1 MSRRR
6 PALALVGAL
15 VGALLLGGC
24 LDEGNS
30 TDVRILET
38 TPDATPLPATPTMSP
53 TTSPTTNPTAS
64 PSRAPGATLT
74 PADRDPRLLGTVA
87 TGLSVPWGLD
97 FLPDG
102 DAVVTERDSGRVLL
116 LRGEQHRVVVA
127 GTVEE
132 RVAQGEAGLLGVAVS
147 PDFDDDR
154 LLYLYVSTAEDNR
167 VVRARLQGARLG
179 DTEPVLTG
187 IPNGFIHDGGRLL
200 FGPDGHLYVSTGDAG
215 EPSRAPD
222 PDSLGGKILRITTD
236 GEPAP
241 GNPRPDSPVFSS
253 GHRNVQGLAFVG
265 DQLWASAFG
274 DSTADELN
282 RIDGGQDHGWPAVEG
297 VGDQQRYVDPQV
309 TWGTG
314 EASPSGLALAGGHLW
329 LGALQ
334 GDRLWRVEVGADGRR
349 AGEATAYLVGEHG
362 RMRSVAQAPDGS
374 LWVTTSNRDGRGDPG
389 PGDDK
394 ILRIRP

>member
-1 MSRRR
+1 MRRR
-6 PALALVGAL
+6 PALLAGTLLGA
-15 VGALLLGGC
+15 VLLGGC
-24 LDEGNS
+24 LEEGNS
-30 TDVRILET
+30 TDVRIIET
-38 TPDATPLPATPTMSP
+38 TPDTTPLPATPTGSGSDSP
-53 TTSPTTNPTAS
+53 SPSATAS
-64 PSRAPGATLT
+64 TSTAPARA
-74 PADRDPRLLGTVA
+74 PRLLETVA
-87 TGLSVPWGLD
+87 TGLEVPWGLD

-147 PDFDDDR
+147 PDFEDDR
-154 LLYLYVSTAEDNR
+154 MLYLYVSTAEDNR
-167 VVRARLQGARLG
+167 VVRARLRGMRLG
-179 DTEPVLTG
+179 ETEPVLTG

-222 PDSLGGKILRITTD
+222 PDSLGGKILRITAD

-241 GNPRPDSPVFSS
+241 GNPRPGSPVFSS

-265 DQLWASAFG
+265 DQLWASEFG

-282 RIDGGQDHGWPAVEG
+282 RIDGGEDHGWPAVEG
-297 VGDQQRYVDPQV
+297 VGEQDAYVDPQV
-309 TWGTG
+309 TWPTG

-334 GDRLWRVEVGADGRR
+334 GERLWRVEVDDQGRR
-349 AGEATAYLVGEHG
+349 AGGATAYLVGEHG
-362 RMRSVAQAPDGS
+362 RLRTVAEAPDGS
-374 LWVTTSNRDGRGDPG
+374 LWVTTSNRDGRGSPG
-389 PGDDK
+389 AEDDK

>member
-1 MSRRR
+1 MRRR
-6 PALALVGAL
+6 PALLAGTLLGA
-15 VGALLLGGC
+15 VLLGGC
-24 LDEGNS
+24 LEEGNS
-30 TDVRILET
+30 TDVRIIET
-38 TPDATPLPATPTMSP
+38 TPDTTPLPATPTGSGSDSP
-53 TTSPTTNPTAS
+53 SPSATAS
-64 PSRAPGATLT
+64 TSTAPARA
-74 PADRDPRLLGTVA
+74 PRLLETVA
-87 TGLSVPWGLD
+87 TGLEVPWGLD

-147 PDFDDDR
+147 PDFEDDR
-154 LLYLYVSTAEDNR
+154 MLYLYVSTAEDNR
-167 VVRARLQGARLG
+167 VVRARLRGMRLG
-179 DTEPVLTG
+179 ETEPVLTG

-265 DQLWASAFG
+265 DRLWASEFG

-282 RIDGGQDHGWPAVEG
+282 RIDGGEDHGWPAVEG
-297 VGDQQRYVDPQV
+297 VGGQDAYVDPQV
-309 TWGTG
+309 TWPTG

-334 GDRLWRVEVGADGRR
+334 GERLWRVEVDDQGRR
-349 AGEATAYLVGEHG
+349 AGESTAYLVGEHG
-362 RMRSVAQAPDGS
+362 RLRTVAEAPDGS
-374 LWVTTSNRDGRGDPG
+374 LWVTTSNRDGRGSPG
-389 PGDDK
+389 AEDDK

>member
-1 MSRRR
+1 MRRR
-6 PALALVGAL
+6 PALLAGTLLGA
-15 VGALLLGGC
+15 VLLGGC
-24 LDEGNS
+24 LEEGNS
-30 TDVRILET
+30 TDVRIIET
-38 TPDATPLPATPTMSP
+38 TPDTTPLPATPTGSGSDSP
-53 TTSPTTNPTAS
+53 SPSATAS
-64 PSRAPGATLT
+64 TSTAPARA
-74 PADRDPRLLGTVA
+74 PRLLETVA
-87 TGLSVPWGLD
+87 TGLEVPWGLD

-147 PDFDDDR
+147 PDFEDDR
-154 LLYLYVSTAEDNR
+154 MLYLYVSTAEDNR
-167 VVRARLQGARLG
+167 VVRARLRGMRLG
-179 DTEPVLTG
+179 ETEPVLTG

-241 GNPRPDSPVFSS
+241 GNPRPESPVFSS

-265 DQLWASAFG
+265 DRLWASEFG

-282 RIDGGQDHGWPAVEG
+282 RIDGGEDHGWPAVEG
-297 VGDQQRYVDPQV
+297 VGEQDAYVDPQV
-309 TWGTG
+309 TWPTG

-334 GDRLWRVEVGADGRR
+334 GERLWRVEVDDQGRR

-362 RMRSVAQAPDGS
+362 RLRTVAEAPDGS
-374 LWVTTSNRDGRGDPG
+374 LWVTTSNRDGRGSPG
-389 PGDDK
+389 AEDDK

>member
-6 PALALVGAL
+6 PVAALA
-15 VGALLLGGC
+15 GALLGVAALSGC
-24 LDEGNS
+24 LEEGNS
-30 TDVRILET
+30 TDVRIIET
-38 TPDATPLPATPTMSP
+38 TPDATPLPPTPTRSP
-53 TTSPTTNPTAS
+53 DKS
-64 PSRAPGATLT
+64 PSRTPGET
-74 PADRDPRLLGTVA
+74 PSETALEPKLLGTVA
-87 TGLSVPWGLD
+87 TGLEVPWGLD

-116 LRGEQHRVVVA
+116 LRGAQHRVVEA
-127 GTVEE
+127 GVVDE

-147 PDFDDDR
+147 PDFEQDR
-154 LLYLYVSTAEDNR
+154 YLYLYVSTAEDNR
-167 VVRARLQGARLG
+167 VVRARLRGARLG
-179 DTEPVLTG
+179 GTEPVLTG
-187 IPNGFIHDGGRLL
+187 IPNGFIHDGGRLI
-200 FGPDGHLYVSTGDAG
+200 FGPDGYLYVSTGDAG

-241 GNPRPDSPVFSS
+241 GNPRPGSPVFSS

-265 DQLWASAFG
+265 EQLWASEFG
-274 DSTADELN
+274 DSIADELN
-282 RIDGGQDHGWPAVEG
+282 RVDGGEDHGWPAVEG
-297 VGDQQRYVDPQV
+297 VGEEAAYVDPQV

-334 GDRLWRVEVGADGRR
+334 GERLWRVEVDEQGRT

-362 RMRSVAQAPDGS
+362 RVRTVAEAPDGS
-374 LWVTTSNRDGRGDPG
+374 LWVTTSNRDGRGSPG
-389 PGDDK
+389 PDDDK